1 MLKSTKDQFCSIL
14 FGALASLSV
23 TGLALAA
30 DLPSQDQAPVL
41 KGPAPIADNL
51 GFFMRLGVT
60 YGINTSQSTL
70 YSQAAPVPGSPLVEL
85 PGVGAKIDDV
95 LTLGAQ
101 FGYFFT
107 DNISAEIAVGLPL
120 DAKVTTTGAT
130 GGPLLPVGTQLA
142 TVMPAIVPLTVDY
155 HFTQLG
161 AFQPYVGI
169 GIAPLFSLRQKNAFD
184 TGVTVDPTV
193 GLVLQAGT
201 DVMIDRHWGVSF
213 DVKKVFAYGKSHGT
227 GIFTTGTGA
236 LPILSEQHTHYQPW
250 LLTTGVVYRF

>member
-1 MLKSTKDQFCSIL
+1 MRQVSFSMVRSVLLGS
-14 FGALASLSV
+14 LASCAV
-23 TGLALAA
+23 ATLALAA
-30 DLPSQDQAPVL
+30 DLPSQDHAPVL
-41 KGPAPIADNL
+41 KGPAPVADNL

-70 YSQAAPVPGSPLVEL
+70 YAEPAPGAPLAEL
-85 PGVGAKIDDV
+85 PGVGAKIDNV

-107 DNISAEIAVGLPL
+107 NNLSAEVALGLPL
-120 DAKVTTTGAT
+120 DAKVTTTGA
-130 GGPLLPVGTQLA
+130 GGGLLPPLGTRLA

-169 GIAPLFSLRQKNAFD
+169 GIAPLFSFRQKDGFD

-201 DVMIDRHWGVSF
+201 DVMIDRHWGVTL

-227 GIFTTGTGA
+227 GVAGVPV
-236 LPILSEQHTHYQPW
+236 PIASEQHTHYQPW